1 MTTTTSTTA
10 STTQS
15 AISSTL
21 ASAAQSIISGSTKSS
36 LDVST
41 LVSSLVTA
49 KTTAQ
54 ATAIANKTAS
64 DNTMLSAVSQIKSA
78 LSSLQTSLSGLSDG
92 TALAAYTATSDGKGL
107 TATAGTT
114 AVPGSYSVQ
123 VVNIASAQKITS
135 AAHQATDTYGS
146 GTLSLSLGSTSM
158 SLSLTGNETLSDIAS
173 SINSAS
179 ANPGISATI
188 VTGQDGQHLVLASKS
203 TGASNSISVTTSGSV
218 DSSLGYS
225 STNASNYTE
234 SSKAADADLY
244 IDGTEVTSPSNT
256 LTSAIS
262 GMTLNL
268 TSASA
273 GTTQNLTVASDT
285 TAETTSITNFVN
297 AYNSFVSQAAALSS
311 FDSTQAAG
319 SQGGV
324 LLGDSMLQSIRSTLS
339 TIITSGISTNGSSST
354 NLASIGVNLQ
364 SDGTLAID
372 STTLANS
379 LSNSSTKVNQLFNQ
393 VNGIGS
399 QLGDKIDNFLAS
411 GGIIDSRTTALN
423 ADLKSLTTQTTALQT
438 YADSLTSQYNTQFT
452 ALNTLMATMANN
464 TSYLTQL
471 FGGSNS
477 AGALA
482 TNK

>member
-10 STTQS
+10 SSTQS

-49 KTTAQ
+49 KTTGQ
-54 ATAIANKTAS
+54 TTAIANKTAS

-92 TALAAYTATSDGKGL
+92 TALAVYTATTDGKGI

-114 AVPGSYSVQ
+114 AMPGSYSVQ
-123 VVNIASAQKITS
+123 VVNVASAQKIIS
-135 AAHQATDTYGS
+135 GAHQSTDTYG

-179 ANPGISATI
+179 GNPGISATI
-188 VTGQDGQHLVLASKS
+188 VTVQDGQHLVLASKS
-203 TGASNSISVTTSGSV
+203 TGAANTISVTTGGSV

-225 STNASNYTE
+225 STSAGNYTE
-234 SSKAADADLY
+234 SSKAADADLF
-244 IDGTEVTSPSNT
+244 IDGTEVTSASNT
-256 LTSAIS
+256 LTSAIN

-268 TSASA
+268 TAASA
-273 GTTQNLTVASDT
+273 GTTQNLTVAADMA
-285 TAETTSITNFVN
+285 AETTSITNFVN

-311 FDSTQAAG
+311 FDSTVAAG
-319 SQGGV
+319 SKGGV

-339 TIITSGISTNGSSST
+339 TIIMSGISTSGSSTT

-364 SDGTLAID
+364 ND

-379 LSNSSTKVNQLFNQ
+379 LSTNATKVNQLFNK
-393 VNGIGS
+393 VNGIGT

-411 GGIIDSRTTALN
+411 GGIIDSRTSALN
-423 ADLKSLTTQTTALQT
+423 ADLKSLTTQTTTLQT
-438 YADSLTSQYNTQFT
+438 Y
-452 ALNTLMATMANN
+452 MPIR
-464 TSYLTQL
+464 
-471 FGGSNS
+471 
-477 AGALA
+477 
-482 TNK
+482 

>member
-10 STTQS
+10 SATQAS
-15 AISSTL
+15 ISSTL

-92 TALAAYTATSDGKGL
+92 TALAAYSATADGKGI

-135 AAHQATDTYGS
+135 GAHQSTDTYGS

-179 ANPGISATI
+179 GNPGISATI

-203 TGASNSISVTTSGSV
+203 TGADNTISVTTDGSV
-218 DSSLGYS
+218 SSSLAYS
-225 STNASNYTE
+225 STSAGDYTQT
-234 SSKAADADLY
+234 SAAADADLY
-244 IDGTEVTSPSNT
+244 IDGTEVKSASNT
-256 LTSAIS
+256 LTSAIN
-262 GMTLNL
+262 GMTLNI

-273 GTTQNLTVASDT
+273 GTTQNLTVAADT

-339 TIITSGISTNGSSST
+339 TIITSGVSTSGSSTT

-364 SDGTLAID
+364 NDGTLSID

-379 LSNSSTKVNQLFNQ
+379 LSTNATKVNQLFNT
-393 VNGIGS
+393 VNGIGT
-399 QLGDKIDNFLAS
+399 QLNDKVDNFLAS

-452 ALNTLMATMANN
+452 ALNTLMATMQNN

-471 FGGSNS
+471 FGGTNS
-477 AGALA
+477 AGTLA